1 MEITSW
7 RETGQAPVTILQLKG
22 DLVAEDP
29 LGTRVHAAFAD
40 GARHIVL
47 DLSDVPY
54 ISSAG
59 LRAIHSAYM
68 LLRSAD
74 PVDAAAATQGITT
87 GAYKSPHLKLVRP
100 SKNAMRAL
108 STTGYDM
115 FLEIHDTIPSAVQ
128 SFS

>member
-7 RETGQAPVTILQLKG
+7 RETGQTPVTILQLKG
-22 DLVAEDP
+22 GLVAEDP
-29 LGTRVHAAFAD
+29 LGTRVNAAFAD

-74 PVDAAAATQGITT
+74 PADAAAATQGIAT

-115 FLEIHDTIPSAVQ
+115 FLEIHDTISNAVR

>member
-29 LGTRVHAAFAD
+29 LGARVTAAFAD

-59 LRAIHSAYM
+59 LRAIHSAYL

-74 PVDAAAATQGITT
+74 PADAAAATQGIAT

>member
-7 RETGQAPVTILQLKG
+7 RETGQVPVTILQLKG

-29 LGTRVHAAFAD
+29 LGTRVTAAFAG

-74 PVDAAAATQGITT
+74 PADAAAATQGIAT

-115 FLEIHDTIPSAVQ
+115 FLEIHDTIASAVQ